1 MPSIPYLNPKP
12 KKIMTNRQQILAH
25 RPVGMPTKDT
35 WTLTESEIPELKD
48 GEVLIENHYVSLD
61 PAMRGW
67 MNDARSYIPPVQI
80 GEVMR
85 AGTVGKIVKANNHPK
100 FKVGDVLT
108 GWGGVQEY
116 SVTDGSNYY
125 PVDTSLVPMPTYI
138 GTLGMPG
145 MTAYFGILEVGK
157 IKEGDVVV
165 VSGAA
170 GAVGS
175 IVGQVAKI
183 KGCKVVGIAGGPE
196 KCAYVTDEL
205 GFDACIDYKNGSVP
219 AGLKEHCP
227 KGLDVYFDNV
237 GGDILDACLARLKM
251 HARIVICG
259 AISQYNNKENV
270 QGPKNYLSL
279 LVNRATMQGMV
290 VMDYAPKYR
299 EAAMQM
305 GQWMM
310 EGKLKSR
317 EDIYEGIENFY
328 ETFTRLFSGEKK
340 GKLVL
345 KIK

>member
-1 MPSIPYLNPKP
+1 
-12 KKIMTNRQQILAH
+12 MTNRQQILAH
-25 RPVGMPTKDT
+25 RPVGMPTSET
-35 WTLTESEIPELKD
+35 WTLTETEVPALKD
-48 GEVLIENHYVSLD
+48 GEVLIRNHYVSLD

-67 MNDARSYIPPVQI
+67 MNDARSYIPPVQL

-85 AGTVGKIVKANNHPK
+85 AGTVGEVIKANNHPQ
-100 FKVGDVLT
+100 FKVGDVLS

-116 SVTDGSNYY
+116 TVTDGANYY
-125 PVDTSLVPMPTYI
+125 QVDTRLAPMPTYI

-157 IKEGDVVV
+157 LKEGDVVV

-175 IVGQVAKI
+175 VVGQMAKI
-183 KGCKVVGIAGGPE
+183 NGCKVVGIAGGPE
-196 KCAYVTDEL
+196 KCRYVVEEL
-205 GFDACIDYKNGSVP
+205 GFDACIDYKNDSVA

-237 GGDILDACLARLKM
+237 GGEILDHCLARLKM
-251 HARIVICG
+251 NARIVICG
-259 AISQYNNKENV
+259 AISQYNNRENV
-270 QGPKNYLSL
+270 TGPKNYLSL

-290 VMDYAPKYR
+290 VFDYAPKYG
-299 EAAMQM
+299 EAARQM
-305 GQWMM
+305 GQWMV

-317 EDIYEGIENFY
+317 EDVYEGIENFHD
-328 ETFTRLFSGEKK
+328 TFTRLFSGEKK

-345 KIK
+345 KVI